1 MCLLIDLM
9 VLSGFVIAC
18 LFASSPT
25 STSSDLKATMD
36 GVVLFP
42 SAFAITVGSPP
53 SNTATTL
60 FVVPKS
66 IPTAFP
72 FLDYPFLKI
81 SNYEIGSCSLGKWP
95 LTLG

>member
-1 MCLLIDLM
+1 M
-9 VLSGFVIAC
+9 AC

-25 STSSDLKATMD
+25 STSSDLNATIE

-42 SAFAITVGSPP
+42 SALAITEGSPP

-66 IPTAFP
+66 IPTALP
-72 FLDYPFLKI
+72 ILYI
-81 SNYEIGSCSLGKWP
+81 SFRKNY
-95 LTLG
+95 